1 MLVELA
7 AAGVSPSAGGASG
20 AAPPVGSHGGES
32 GRVWRVQGGPASWSV
47 GPGRRL
53 REPRGYGGGSLT
65 STACGAALVM
75 TKAGVVVAGRAACRV
90 RRRARDG
97 KERGM
102 GNSEKRRARR
112 RRRKAR

>member
-20 AAPPVGSHGGES
+20 AAPPGGSHGGES

-53 REPRGYGGGSLT
+53 REPRGYGGGNLT

-75 TKAGVVVAGRAACRV
+75 TKAGVVVAGRAASSTSGK
-90 RRRARDG
+90 G
-97 KERGM
+97 KEEEEKVGEV
-102 GNSEKRRARR
+102 SE
-112 RRRKAR
+112 